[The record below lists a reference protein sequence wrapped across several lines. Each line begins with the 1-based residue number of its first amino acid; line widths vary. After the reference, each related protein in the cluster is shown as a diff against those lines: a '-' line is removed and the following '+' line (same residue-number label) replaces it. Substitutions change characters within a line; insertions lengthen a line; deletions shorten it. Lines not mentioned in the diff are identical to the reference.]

1 MSDYLSTTERETE
14 EMLQKI
20 GVKTIDELFEDIPD
34 DLKLKKLN
42 LPEGKSQ
49 QETMEIMTALS
60 KKNKVYDVILRGA
73 GSYDHYIPSMVKNL
87 SSRSEFITAY
97 TPYQA
102 EMSQGIL
109 QAIFEY
115 QSMICNLTGLE
126 ISNASVYN
134 GANAAAEAMLMCAE
148 RNRKTLITFD
158 NIRPDTLK
166 VLNTYA
172 KRRGITVQVLHAKDG
187 VCDMSALKAE
197 LNDTTAAVYIEQPN
211 YFGLIE
217 DATEIGVLAHEA
229 KAKFIM
235 GCNPTALAVLKSPAE
250 CGADI
255 AVGDAQPLGLPM
267 AFGGPYVGFMACTS
281 KEMRKMPGRI
291 VGETTDHDGNRAYV
305 LTLQA
310 REQHIRR
317 EKAYSNICSN
327 QAYCA
332 LIVSMYMS
340 AMGANGMAEV
350 AEACVSY
357 AHYLADAL
365 KSVGFEIKYKG
376 EFFHEFVTVSE
387 IPADKILKALDKAGI
402 LGGLKLSKNEILWC
416 ATEKLSK
423 ADIDKAVEVIR
434 RVK

>member
-1 MSDYLSTTERETE
+1 
-14 EMLQKI
+14 MLESI
-20 GVKTIDELFEDIPD
+20 GVKSLDELFDDIPK
-34 DLKLKKLN
+34 DLRLKKLD

-49 QETMEIMTALS
+49 QETMEYMRALS

-87 SSRSEFITAY
+87 ASRSEFITAY

-115 QSMICNLTGLE
+115 QSMVCSLTGMDV
-126 ISNASVYN
+126 SNASVYN
-134 GANAAAEAMLMCAE
+134 GANAAAEAMLMCTE
-148 RNRKTLITFD
+148 KTRKTFVTFD

-166 VLNTYA
+166 VIKTYA
-172 KRRGITVQVLHAKDG
+172 KRRGIEVKVLSPKDG
-187 VCDMSALKAE
+187 AADLKALKAAVGE
-197 LNDTTAAVYIEQPN
+197 DTSCVYLEQPN

-217 DATEIGVLAHEA
+217 DAEEVGKIAHDA
-229 KAKFIM
+229 GAKFVM
-235 GCNPTALAVLKSPAE
+235 GCNPISLALLKSPAE

-255 AVGDAQPLGLPM
+255 AVGDGQPLGLPM

-291 VGETTDHDGNRAYV
+291 VGETVDHDGNRAYV

-317 EKAYSNICSN
+317 EKAFSNICSN

-332 LIVSMYMS
+332 LVASMYLS
-340 AMGANGMAEV
+340 AMGPQGLKEV
-350 AEACVSY
+350 AESCTDY
-357 AHYLADAL
+357 AHYLAAAL
-365 KSVGFEIKYKG
+365 EKVGLKRRDKG

-387 IPADKILKALDKAGI
+387 TGADKILKALDRAGI
-402 LGGLKLSKNEILWC
+402 LGGLKLSEHEILWC
-416 ATEKLSK
+416 ATETLTK
-423 ADIDKAVEVIR
+423 ADLDKAVEIIG

>member
-1 MSDYLSTTERETE
+1 MANYLSSTERETK
-14 EMLQKI
+14 EMLEAI
-20 GVKTIDELFEDIPD
+20 GVKSIDELFDDIPR

-42 LPEGKSQ
+42 LPAGKSQ
-49 QETMEIMTALS
+49 QETMEIMNALS

-87 SSRSEFITAY
+87 SSRSEFLTAY
-97 TPYQA
+97 TPYQP
-102 EMSQGIL
+102 ELSQGVL

-148 RNRKTLITFD
+148 KTRKTLITFD

-166 VLNTYA
+166 VLKTYA
-172 KRRGITVQVLHAKDG
+172 SRRGITIDVLPAKDG
-187 VCDMSALKAE
+187 RCDLKSLKAE
-197 LNDTTAAVYIEQPN
+197 LNDATACVYIEQPN

-217 DATEIGVLAHEA
+217 DAEEIGALAHEA
-229 KAKFIM
+229 KAKFVM
-235 GCNPTALAVLKSPAE
+235 GCNPTALSVLKSPAE

-267 AFGGPYVGFMACTS
+267 AFGGPYVGFMACTA

-332 LIVSMYMS
+332 LIASMYVS
-340 AMGANGMAEV
+340 SMGPDGMAEV
-350 AEACVSY
+350 ANACVSY
-357 AHYLADAL
+357 SHYLADRL
-365 KSVGFEIKYKG
+365 QEVGLVRKHKG
-376 EFFHEFVTVSE
+376 EFFHEFVTQGE
-387 IPADKILKALDKAGI
+387 IPADKILKALDKASI
-402 LGGLKLSKNEILWC
+402 LGGLKLSQSEILWC
-416 ATEKLSK
+416 ATETLSK
-423 ADIDKAVEVIR
+423 ADIDRAVEVIR

>member
-1 MSDYLSTTERETE
+1 MSDYLSTTERETA
-14 EMLQKI
+14 EMLEKI
-20 GVKTIDELFEDIPD
+20 GVKQLDELFEDIPA
-34 DLKLKKLN
+34 DLKVKKLN
-42 LPEGKSQ
+42 LPKGKSQ

-115 QSMICNLTGLE
+115 QSMICNLTGLDV
-126 ISNASVYN
+126 SNASVYN

-148 RNRKTLITFD
+148 KNRKTLITFD

-166 VLNTYA
+166 VLKTYA
-172 KRRGITVQVLHAKDG
+172 APRGICVQVLSAKDG
-187 VCDMSALKAE
+187 VCNLSALKAE
-197 LNDTTAAVYIEQPN
+197 LNDNTACVYIEQPN

-217 DATEIGVLAHEA
+217 DAVAIGEAAHEA

-235 GCNPTALAVLKSPAE
+235 GCNPIALAILKSPAE

-267 AFGGPYVGFMACTS
+267 SFGGPYVGFMACTA

-291 VGETTDHDGNRAYV
+291 VGETCDHDGNRAYV

-332 LIVSMYMS
+332 LIASMYMS
-340 AMGANGMAEV
+340 AMGSDGMTEV
-350 AEACVSY
+350 ADACLSY
-357 AHYLADAL
+357 AHYLAESLESAGL
-365 KSVGFEIKYKG
+365 QIKYKG
-376 EFFHEFVTVSE
+376 EFFHEFVTVSDV
-387 IPADKILKALDKAGI
+387 PADKILKALDKAGI

-416 ATEKLSK
+416 ATETLSK
-423 ADIDKAVEVIR
+423 CKIDKAVEVIR

>member
-1 MSDYLSTTERETE
+1 MSDYLSTTERETK
-14 EMLQKI
+14 EMLERI
-20 GVKTIDELFEDIPD
+20 GVKTLDELFEDIPD

-49 QETMEIMTALS
+49 QETMEIMTAMS

-148 RNRKTLITFD
+148 RNRKTLLTFD

-172 KRRGITVQVLHAKDG
+172 KRRGITVQVIPAKDG
-187 VCDMSALKAE
+187 VCDISALKSALGE
-197 LNDTTAAVYIEQPN
+197 HTAAVYIEQPN

-217 DATEIGVLAHEA
+217 DAEEIGVLAHEA

-235 GCNPTALAVLKSPAE
+235 GCNPTALALLKSPAE

-267 AFGGPYVGFMACTS
+267 AFGGPYVGFMACTA

-291 VGETTDHDGNRAYV
+291 VGETTDHEGNRAYV

-340 AMGANGMAEV
+340 AMGANGMTEV

-357 AHYLADAL
+357 AHYFAESL
-365 KSVGFEIKYKG
+365 KSVGFEIKYSG

-387 IPADKILKALDKAGI
+387 ISADKILKALDKAGI

>member
-1 MSDYLSTTERETE
+1 MANYLSITQREE
-14 EMLQKI
+14 QEMLASI
-20 GVKTIDELFEDIPD
+20 GVKSLGELFEDIPS

-49 QETMEIMTALS
+49 QETMEILTALS

-87 SSRSEFITAY
+87 SSRSEFVTAY

-126 ISNASVYN
+126 VSNASVYN
-134 GANAAAEAMLMCAE
+134 GANAAAEAMLMCTE
-148 RNRKTLITFD
+148 KTRRTFITFD
-158 NIRPDTLK
+158 NVRPDTLK
-166 VLNTYA
+166 VLKTYA
-172 KRRGITVQVLHAKDG
+172 ARRGIAVQVLPAKDG
-187 VCDMSALKAE
+187 VCDKKALKEALGE
-197 LNDTTAAVYIEQPN
+197 TTACVYIEQPN

-217 DATEIGVLAHEA
+217 DAEEIGILAHEA
-229 KAKFIM
+229 KAKFVM
-235 GCNPTALAVLKSPAE
+235 GCNPISLAVLKTPAE

-267 AFGGPYVGFMACTS
+267 SFGGPYVGYMACTG
-281 KEMRKMPGRI
+281 KEMRKLPGRI

-317 EKAYSNICSN
+317 EKAFSNICSN

-332 LIVSMYMS
+332 LIASMYVS
-340 AMGANGMAEV
+340 AMGPEGLKEV
-350 AEACVSY
+350 AEACTSY
-357 AHYLADAL
+357 AHYLASSL
-365 KSVGFEIKYKG
+365 EKEGFKLKYKG
-376 EFFHEFVTVSE
+376 EFFHEFVTTGEV
-387 IPADKILKALDKAGI
+387 PADKVLKALDKAGI
-402 LGGLKLSKNEILWC
+402 LGGLKLSENEILWC
-416 ATEKLSK
+416 ATETLSK
-423 ADIDKAVEVIR
+423 ADIDRAVEVIR

>member
-1 MSDYLSTTERETE
+1 MSDYLSTTGRETD
-14 EMLQKI
+14 EMLERI
-20 GVKTIDELFEDIPD
+20 GVKQLSELFEDIPD
-34 DLKLKKLN
+34 DLKVKKLH
-42 LPEGKSQ
+42 LPNGKSQ

-73 GSYDHYIPSMVKNL
+73 GSYNHYIPSMVKNL

-115 QSMICNLTGLE
+115 QSMICNLTGMDV
-126 ISNASVYN
+126 SNASVYN

-148 RNRKTLITFD
+148 KNRKTLVTFD

-166 VLNTYA
+166 VLKTYA
-172 KRRGITVQVLHAKDG
+172 SPRGITVLVLPAKDG
-187 VCDMSALKAE
+187 ACDLSALKAE
-197 LNDTTAAVYIEQPN
+197 LDDNTACVYIEQPN

-217 DATEIGVLAHEA
+217 DAQAISEVAHEA
-229 KAKFIM
+229 KAKFVM
-235 GCNPTALAVLKSPAE
+235 GCNPIALAVLKSPAE

-255 AVGDAQPLGLPM
+255 AVGDGQPLGLPM
-267 AFGGPYVGFMACTS
+267 SFGGPYVGFMACTS

-291 VGETTDHDGNRAYV
+291 VGETCDHDGNRAYV

-332 LIVSMYMS
+332 LIASMYMS
-340 AMGANGMAEV
+340 AMGADGMTEV

-357 AHYLADAL
+357 AHYLAESLEGVGL
-365 KSVGFEIKYKG
+365 KLKHNG
-376 EFFHEFVTVSE
+376 EFFHEFVTVSD

-416 ATEKLSK
+416 ATETLSK
-423 ADIDKAVEVIR
+423 ESIDRAVEVIR

>member
-1 MSDYLSTTERETE
+1 MSDYLSTTERETK

-20 GVKTIDELFEDIPD
+20 GVNTIEELFEDIPD

-60 KKNKVYDVILRGA
+60 KKNKVYDIILRGA

-172 KRRGITVQVLHAKDG
+172 KRRGITVQVLSSKEG

-197 LNDTTAAVYIEQPN
+197 LNDATACVYIEQPN

-217 DATEIGVLAHEA
+217 DAEAIGVLAHEA
-229 KAKFIM
+229 KAKFVM
-235 GCNPTALAVLKSPAE
+235 GCNPIALAVLKSPAE

-267 AFGGPYVGFMACTS
+267 SFGGPYVGYMSCTS

-332 LIVSMYMS
+332 LIASMYMS
-340 AMGANGMAEV
+340 SMGTNGMTEV
-350 AEACVSY
+350 AEACVAYS
-357 AHYLADAL
+357 HYLADCL
-365 KSVGFEIKYKG
+365 KEIGFKIKYGG
-376 EFFHEFVTVSE
+376 EFFHEFVTVSD
-387 IPADKILKALDKAGI
+387 IPADKILKALDKTGI
-402 LGGLKLSKNEILWC
+402 LGGLKLSQNEILWC
-416 ATEKLSK
+416 ATENLSK
-423 ADIDKAVEVIR
+423 AAIDKAVEVIR

>member
-1 MSDYLSTTERETE
+1 MSDYLSTNERESK
-14 EMLQKI
+14 EMLEKI
-20 GVKTIDELFEDIPD
+20 GVKTIDELFEDIPV
-34 DLKLKKLN
+34 DLKVKKLN

-49 QETMEIMTALS
+49 QETMEIMTALA

-115 QSMICNLTGLE
+115 QTMICSLTGLE
-126 ISNASVYN
+126 VANASVYN

-148 RNRKTLITFD
+148 KNRKTLITFD

-166 VLNTYA
+166 VLQTYA
-172 KRRGITVQVLHAKDG
+172 SNRGITVSVLPAKNG
-187 VCDMSALKAE
+187 ACDLSALKAA
-197 LNDTTAAVYIEQPN
+197 LSDTTACVYIEQPN

-217 DATEIGVLAHEA
+217 DAEAIGAAAHEM
-229 KAKFIM
+229 KAKFVM
-235 GCNPTALAVLKSPAE
+235 GCNPIALALLKSPAE

-255 AVGDAQPLGLPM
+255 AVGDGQPLGLPM
-267 AFGGPYVGFMACTS
+267 SFGGPYVGFIACTA

-291 VGETTDHDGNRAYV
+291 VGETSDHDGNRAYV

-332 LIVSMYMS
+332 LIASMYMS
-340 AMGANGMAEV
+340 AMGTNGMAEV
-350 AEACVSY
+350 AEACLSY
-357 AHYLADAL
+357 AHYLAEGLEGAGL
-365 KSVGFEIKYKG
+365 KIKYGG

-387 IPADKILKALDKAGI
+387 IAADKILKALEKAGI

-423 ADIDKAVEVIR
+423 ADIDRAVEVVR

>member
-1 MSDYLSTTERETE
+1 MSNYLSTTERELK
-14 EMLQKI
+14 EMLEKI
-20 GVKTIDELFEDIPD
+20 GVQSVEELFDDIPE
-34 DLKLKKLN
+34 DLKVKKLK
-42 LPEGKSQ
+42 LPKGKSQ

-60 KKNKVYDVILRGA
+60 KKNRVYDVILRGA

-126 ISNASVYN
+126 VSNASVYN
-134 GANAAAEAMLMCAE
+134 GANAAAEAMLMCVE
-148 RNRKTLITFD
+148 KNRKTLITFD

-166 VLNTYA
+166 VLKTYA
-172 KRRGITVQVLHAKDG
+172 LRRNIEVRVLPAKDG
-187 VCDMSALKAE
+187 ACDLPALKAGLGE
-197 LNDTTAAVYIEQPN
+197 NTACVYIEQPN
-211 YFGLIE
+211 YFGLLE
-217 DATEIGVLAHEA
+217 DAKAIGEAVHEA

-235 GCNPTALAVLKSPAE
+235 GCNPIALALVKSPAE

-267 AFGGPYVGFMACTS
+267 AFGGPYVGYMACTA

-291 VGETTDHDGNRAYV
+291 VGETSDHDGNRAYV

-332 LIVSMYMS
+332 LIASMYMS
-340 AMGANGMAEV
+340 AMGANGLSEV
-350 AEACVSY
+350 AQACVSY
-357 AHYLADAL
+357 AHYLAECLAKAGFKL
-365 KSVGFEIKYKG
+365 KYGG
-376 EFFHEFVTVSE
+376 EFFHEFVTVSDV
-387 IPADKILKALDKAGI
+387 PADKILKALDKAGI

-423 ADIDKAVEVIR
+423 SEIDRAVEVIR

>member
-1 MSDYLSTTERETE
+1 MADYLSTTERETK
-14 EMLQKI
+14 EMLEKI
-20 GVKTIDELFEDIPD
+20 GVKAIDELFEDIPA
-34 DLKLKKLN
+34 DLKVKKLN

-73 GSYDHYIPSMVKNL
+73 GSYNHYVPSMVKNL

-115 QSMICNLTGLE
+115 QTMICNLTGLE
-126 ISNASVYN
+126 VSNASVYN

-148 RNRKTLITFD
+148 KNRKTLITLD

-166 VLNTYA
+166 VLKTYA
-172 KRRGITVQVLHAKDG
+172 ARRGITVKVLPVKDG
-187 VCDMSALKAE
+187 VCDLSALKGALGE
-197 LNDTTAAVYIEQPN
+197 DTACVYIEQPN

-217 DATEIGVLAHEA
+217 DATAIGEAAHEA
-229 KAKFIM
+229 KAKFVM
-235 GCNPTALAVLKSPAE
+235 GCNPIALAVLKSPAE

-267 AFGGPYVGFMACTS
+267 AFGGPYVGFMACTA

-291 VGETTDHDGNRAYV
+291 VGETCDHDGNRAYV

-332 LIVSMYMS
+332 LIASMYMS

-357 AHYLADAL
+357 AHYLAEAL
-365 KSVGFEIKYKG
+365 QEAGLKIKYAG
-376 EFFHEFVTVSE
+376 EYFHEFVTVSE
-387 IPADKILKALDKAGI
+387 VPADKILKALDKAGI

-416 ATEKLSK
+416 ATETLSK
-423 ADIDKAVEVIR
+423 ADIDKAAEVVR

>member
-1 MSDYLSTTERETE
+1 
-14 EMLQKI
+14 MLKKI
-20 GVKTIDELFEDIPD
+20 GVKSIDELFEDIPD
-34 DLKLKKLN
+34 DLKVKKLN
-42 LPEGKSQ
+42 LPKGKSQ

-126 ISNASVYN
+126 VSNASVYN

-148 RNRKTLITFD
+148 RNRKTLVTFD

-166 VLNTYA
+166 VLKTYA
-172 KRRGITVQVLHAKDG
+172 KRRGVTVQVLPAKDG
-187 VCDMSALKAE
+187 VCDLSALKAKM
-197 LNDTTAAVYIEQPN
+197 NDTTACVYIEQPN

-217 DATEIGVLAHEA
+217 DAEEIGAVAHENN
-229 KAKFIM
+229 AKFIM
-235 GCNPTALAVLKSPAE
+235 GCNPIALAVLKSPAE

-267 AFGGPYVGFMACTS
+267 SFGGPYVGYMACTT
-281 KEMRKMPGRI
+281 KEMRKLPGRI
-291 VGETTDHDGNRAYV
+291 VGETCDHDGNRAYV

-332 LIVSMYMS
+332 LIASMYMS
-340 AMGANGMAEV
+340 SMGADGMAEV

-357 AHYLADAL
+357 AHYLADCL
-365 KSVGFEIKYKG
+365 KGIGFEIKHKG

-416 ATEKLSK
+416 ATETLSK

>member
-1 MSDYLSTTERETE
+1 MSDYLSTTERETK
-14 EMLQKI
+14 EMLEKI
-20 GVKTIDELFEDIPD
+20 GVKTLDELFEDIPD

-49 QETMEIMTALS
+49 QETMEIMTAMS

-148 RNRKTLITFD
+148 RNRKTLLTFD

-172 KRRGITVQVLHAKDG
+172 KRRGITVQVIPAMDG
-187 VCDMSALKAE
+187 VCDISALKSALGE
-197 LNDTTAAVYIEQPN
+197 STAAVYIEQPN

-217 DATEIGVLAHEA
+217 DAEEIGVLAHEA

-235 GCNPTALAVLKSPAE
+235 GCNPTALALLKSPAE

-267 AFGGPYVGFMACTS
+267 AFGGPYVGFMACTA

-340 AMGANGMAEV
+340 AMGANGMTEV

-357 AHYLADAL
+357 AHYFAESL

-387 IPADKILKALDKAGI
+387 IPADKIIKALDKAGI

>member
-1 MSDYLSTTERETE
+1 MSDYLSTTELETK
-14 EMLQKI
+14 EMLEKI
-20 GVKTIDELFEDIPD
+20 GVSTIDELFEDIPA
-34 DLKLKKLN
+34 DLKVKKLK
-42 LPEGKSQ
+42 LPNGKSQ
-49 QETMEIMTALS
+49 QETMEIMSALS

-87 SSRSEFITAY
+87 ASRSEFITAY

-115 QSMICNLTGLE
+115 QSMICNLTGME
-126 ISNASVYN
+126 VSNASVYN

-148 RNRKTLITFD
+148 KNRKTLITFD
-158 NIRPDTLK
+158 NIRPDTLN
-166 VLNTYA
+166 VLKTYA
-172 KRRGITVQVLHAKDG
+172 SPRGITVQVLPAKEG
-187 VCDMSALKAE
+187 VCDLSALKAG
-197 LNDTTAAVYIEQPN
+197 LNDNTACVYIEQPN

-217 DATEIGVLAHEA
+217 DAQKIGELAHES

-235 GCNPTALAVLKSPAE
+235 GCNPISLAVLKSPAE

-267 AFGGPYVGFMACTS
+267 SFGGPYVGFMACTS
-281 KEMRKMPGRI
+281 KEMRKIPGRI
-291 VGETTDHDGNRAYV
+291 VGETSDHDGNRAYV

-332 LIVSMYMS
+332 LIASMYMS
-340 AMGANGMAEV
+340 AMGADGMAEV

-357 AHYLADAL
+357 AHYLAESL
-365 KSVGFEIKYKG
+365 ESVGLKIKYSG

-423 ADIDKAVEVIR
+423 AKIDEAVEAIR

>member
-1 MSDYLSTTERETE
+1 MADYLSCTERETK
-14 EMLQKI
+14 EMLERI
-20 GVKTIDELFEDIPD
+20 GVKSLDDLFEDIPA

-42 LPEGKSQ
+42 LPAGKSQ
-49 QETMEIMTALS
+49 QETMEYMTELS
-60 KKNKVYDVILRGA
+60 KKNKVFDIILRGA

-115 QSMICNLTGLE
+115 QSMICDLTGLDV
-126 ISNASVYN
+126 SNASVYN
-134 GANAAAEAMLMCAE
+134 GANAAAEAMLMCLE
-148 RNRKTLITFD
+148 RNRKTLVTFD

-166 VLNTYA
+166 VLKTYA
-172 KRRGITVQVLHAKDG
+172 SRRGITVKVLSCKDG
-187 VCDMSALKAE
+187 VADLALLKKE
-197 LNDTTAAVYIEQPN
+197 LCETTAGVYIEQPN

-217 DATEIGVLAHEA
+217 DAEEIGKLAHEA
-229 KAKFIM
+229 QAKFVM
-235 GCNPTALAVLKSPAE
+235 GCNPIALGLLKSPAE

-281 KEMRKMPGRI
+281 KEMRKLPGRI

-317 EKAYSNICSN
+317 EKAFSNICSN

-332 LIVSMYMS
+332 LVASMYLS
-340 AMGANGMAEV
+340 AMGPVGLKEV
-350 AEACVSY
+350 AEACTDY
-357 AHYLADAL
+357 AHYFAGLL
-365 KSVGFEIKYKG
+365 EKEGLGRKHKG
-376 EFFHEFVTVSE
+376 EFFHEFVTESE
-387 IPADKILKALDKAGI
+387 IPADKILRALEREGI
-402 LGGLKLSKNEILWC
+402 LGGLKLNAHEILWC
-416 ATEKLSK
+416 TTETLKKEDLDR
-423 ADIDKAVEVIR
+423 AAEIIR

>member
-1 MSDYLSTTERETE
+1 MSDYLSTTERETK
-14 EMLQKI
+14 EMLDSI
-20 GVKTIDELFEDIPD
+20 GVKSIDELFCDIPN
-34 DLKLKKLN
+34 DLKVKKLN
-42 LPEGKSQ
+42 LPSGVSQ

-60 KKNKVYDVILRGA
+60 RKNKIYDLILRGA

-87 SSRSEFITAY
+87 SSRSEFLTAY

-115 QSMICNLTGLE
+115 QSMICNLTGLDV
-126 ISNASVYN
+126 SNASVYN
-134 GANAAAEAMLMCAE
+134 GANAAAEAMLMCTE
-148 RNRKTLITFD
+148 KNRRTLVTFD

-166 VLNTYA
+166 VLKTYA
-172 KRRGITVQVLHAKDG
+172 ARRNITVKVLKTETGNSDLKT
-187 VCDMSALKAE
+187 LKAQ
-197 LNDTTAAVYIEQPN
+197 LDDTVSCVYIEQPN
-211 YFGLIE
+211 YFGIIE
-217 DATEIGVLAHEA
+217 DAEKIGEAAHA
-229 KAKFIM
+229 VNAKFVM
-235 GCNPTALAVLKSPAE
+235 GCNPIALALLKTPAE

-267 AFGGPYVGFMACTS
+267 AYGGPYVGFMACTS

-317 EKAYSNICSN
+317 EKAFSNICSN

-332 LIVSMYMS
+332 LIASMYMS
-340 AMGANGMAEV
+340 AMGAEGMAEV
-350 AEACVSY
+350 AHACVSY
-357 AHYLADAL
+357 AHYFANSLTEIGFKL
-365 KSVGFEIKYKG
+365 KYNG
-376 EFFHEFVTVSE
+376 EFFHEFVTTSE
-387 IPADKILKALDKAGI
+387 IASDKILKALDKENI
-402 LGGLKLSKNEILWC
+402 LGGLKLGNNEILWC
-416 ATEKLSK
+416 TTETLSK
-423 ADIDKAVEVIR
+423 ADIDRVVEVIR

>member
-1 MSDYLSTTERETE
+1 MSDYLSTTERETR
-14 EMLQKI
+14 EMLDKI
-20 GVKTIDELFEDIPD
+20 GVKSIEELFEDIPAD
-34 DLKLKKLN
+34 MKLKKLN

-115 QSMICNLTGLE
+115 QSMICNLTGMDV
-126 ISNASVYN
+126 SNASVYN
-134 GANAAAEAMLMCAE
+134 GANAAAEAMLMCCE
-148 RNRKTLITFD
+148 KNRKTFLTFN

-172 KRRGITVQVLHAKDG
+172 HRRGITVKVIDAVKG
-187 VCDMSALKAE
+187 VSDIASLKKE
-197 LNDTTAAVYIEQPN
+197 LNDTSACVYIEQPN

-217 DATEIGVLAHEA
+217 DAEEIGKAAHVA
-229 KAKFIM
+229 GAKFVM
-235 GCNPTALAVLKSPAE
+235 GCNPIALALLKSPAE

-267 AFGGPYVGFMACTS
+267 SFGGPYVGFMACTT

-317 EKAYSNICSN
+317 EKAFSNICSN

-332 LIVSMYMS
+332 LVASMYMS
-340 AMGANGMAEV
+340 AMGPEGIAEV
-350 AEACVSY
+350 ANACVSY
-357 AHYLADAL
+357 AHYLAEGLESAGL
-365 KSVGFEIKYKG
+365 KLKYRG
-376 EFFHEFVTVSE
+376 DFFHEFVTE
-387 IPADKILKALDKAGI
+387 CDKPADKIIKALDKAGI
-402 LGGLKLSKNEILWC
+402 LGGLKLSGNEILWC
-416 ATEKLSK
+416 ATETLSK
-423 ADIDKAVEVIR
+423 ADIDRAVEVVR

>member
-1 MSDYLSTTERETE
+1 MADYLSTTERETE
-14 EMLQKI
+14 EMLASV
-20 GVKTIDELFEDIPD
+20 GVKSLDELFDDIPR
-34 DLKLKKLN
+34 DLKLKKLD
-42 LPEGKSQ
+42 LPAGKSQ
-49 QETMEIMTALS
+49 QETMEFMTALS
-60 KKNKVYDVILRGA
+60 KKNKVYDLILRGA

-87 SSRSEFITAY
+87 ASRSEFITAY

-126 ISNASVYN
+126 VSNASVYN

-148 RNRKTLITFD
+148 KNRKTLLTFE

-166 VLNTYA
+166 VLKTYA
-172 KRRGITVQVLHAKDG
+172 SRRGITVKALPCKDG
-187 VCDMSALKAE
+187 VTDMKALKEALGE
-197 LNDTTAAVYIEQPN
+197 DTACVYIEQPN

-217 DATEIGVLAHEA
+217 DAEEIGAAAHEA
-229 KAKFIM
+229 KAKFVM
-235 GCNPTALAVLKSPAE
+235 GCNPIALATLKSPAE

-281 KEMRKMPGRI
+281 KEMRKLPGRI

-332 LIVSMYMS
+332 LIASMYMS
-340 AMGANGMAEV
+340 SMGAEGMSEV
-350 AEACVSY
+350 AESCVSY
-357 AHYLADAL
+357 AHYLAEELDKAGL
-365 KSVGFEIKYKG
+365 KLKYKG
-376 EFFHEFVTVSE
+376 EFFHEFVTESD

-402 LGGLKLSKNEILWC
+402 LGGLKLNNREILWC
-416 ATEKLSK
+416 ATETVHK
-423 ADIDKAVEVIR
+423 ADLDRAVEIVR

>member
-1 MSDYLSTTERETE
+1 MSDYLSTNGRDTE
-14 EMLQKI
+14 EMLEKI
-20 GVKTIDELFEDIPD
+20 GVKGISELFDDIPA
-34 DLKLKKLN
+34 DLKVKKLN
-42 LPEGKSQ
+42 LPNGKSQ
-49 QETMEIMTALS
+49 QETMEYMTALS

-73 GSYDHYIPSMVKNL
+73 GSYNHYIPSMVKNL

-126 ISNASVYN
+126 VSNASVYN
-134 GANAAAEAMLMCAE
+134 GANAAAEAMLMCSE
-148 RNRKTLITFD
+148 KNRKTLVTFD

-166 VLNTYA
+166 VLKTYA
-172 KRRGITVQVLHAKDG
+172 HTRGITVQVLHAKDG
-187 VCDMSALKAE
+187 VCDLSALKAE
-197 LNDTTAAVYIEQPN
+197 LGENTACVYIEQPN

-217 DATEIGVLAHEA
+217 DAQAIGEVTHEA
-229 KAKFIM
+229 KAKFVM
-235 GCNPTALAVLKSPAE
+235 GCNPVALAVLKSPAE

-255 AVGDAQPLGLPM
+255 AVGDGQPLGLPM
-267 AFGGPYVGFMACTS
+267 SFGGPYMGFMACTS

-291 VGETTDHDGNRAYV
+291 VGETCDHDGNRAYV

-317 EKAYSNICSN
+317 EKAYSNVCSN

-332 LIVSMYMS
+332 LIASMYMS
-340 AMGANGMAEV
+340 AMGANGMEEV
-350 AEACVSY
+350 ADACVSY
-357 AHYLADAL
+357 AHYLAESL
-365 KSVGFEIKYKG
+365 ESVGLKLKYSG
-376 EFFHEFVTVSE
+376 EFSHEFVTVSDV
-387 IPADKILKALDKAGI
+387 PADKIIKALDKAGI

-416 ATEKLSK
+416 ATETLSK
-423 ADIDKAVEVIR
+423 DKIDRAVEVIR

>member
-1 MSDYLSTTERETE
+1 MSDYLSTTARETN
-14 EMLQKI
+14 EMLEKI
-20 GVKTIDELFEDIPD
+20 GVKQIDELFEDIPA
-34 DLKLKKLN
+34 DLKVKKLH
-42 LPEGKSQ
+42 LPKGKSQ

-60 KKNKVYDVILRGA
+60 KKNKVYEIILRGA
-73 GSYDHYIPSMVKNL
+73 GSYNHYIPSMVKNL

-126 ISNASVYN
+126 VSNASVYN
-134 GANAAAEAMLMCAE
+134 GANAAAEAMLMCIE
-148 RNRKTLITFD
+148 KNRKTLITFD
-158 NIRPDTLK
+158 NIRPDTLT
-166 VLNTYA
+166 VLKTYA
-172 KRRGITVQVLHAKDG
+172 APRGIAVRVLPARDG
-187 VCDMSALKAE
+187 ACDLSALKE
-197 LNDTTAAVYIEQPN
+197 NLGDDTACVYIEQPN

-217 DATEIGVLAHEA
+217 DAQKIGEAVHEN

-235 GCNPTALAVLKSPAE
+235 GCNPIALALLKSPAE

-267 AFGGPYVGFMACTS
+267 SFGGPYVGYMACTS

-291 VGETTDHDGNRAYV
+291 VGETSDHNGNRAYV

-332 LIVSMYMS
+332 LIASMYMS
-340 AMGANGMAEV
+340 AMGADGMVEV

-357 AHYLADAL
+357 AHYLAESLENAGL
-365 KSVGFEIKYKG
+365 KLKYGG
-376 EFFHEFVTVSE
+376 EFFHEFVTVSDV
-387 IPADKILKALDKAGI
+387 PADKILKALDKAGI

-416 ATEKLSK
+416 ATETLSK
-423 ADIDKAVEVIR
+423 DAIDRAVEVIR
-434 RVK
+434 GVK

>member
-14 EMLQKI
+14 EMLKKI
-20 GVKTIDELFEDIPD
+20 GVKSIDELFEDIPD

-42 LPEGKSQ
+42 LPKGKSQ

-60 KKNKVYDVILRGA
+60 KKNKVYDIILRGA

-115 QSMICNLTGLE
+115 QSMICNLTGMDV
-126 ISNASVYN
+126 SNASVYN

-148 RNRKTLITFD
+148 RNRKTLVTFD

-166 VLNTYA
+166 VLKTYA
-172 KRRGITVQVLHAKDG
+172 KRRGISVQVLHAKDG
-187 VCDMSALKAE
+187 VCDLGALKAQM
-197 LNDTTAAVYIEQPN
+197 NDTTSCVYIEQPN

-217 DATEIGVLAHEA
+217 DAEAIGAAAHEA
-229 KAKFIM
+229 NAKFVM
-235 GCNPTALAVLKSPAE
+235 GCNPIALAVLKSPAE

-267 AFGGPYVGFMACTS
+267 SFGGPYVGFMACTS
-281 KEMRKMPGRI
+281 KEMRKLPGRI
-291 VGETTDHDGNRAYV
+291 VGETSDHDGNRAYV

-332 LIVSMYMS
+332 LIASMYMS
-340 AMGANGMAEV
+340 SMGANGMAEV
-350 AEACVSY
+350 ADACVSY
-357 AHYLADAL
+357 AHYLAECL
-365 KSVGFEIKYKG
+365 KGVGFEIKYKG
-376 EFFHEFVTVSE
+376 EFFHEFVTSSDV
-387 IPADKILKALDKAGI
+387 PADKILKALDKAGI

-416 ATEKLSK
+416 ATETLSK
-423 ADIDKAVEVIR
+423 ADIDKAVEAIR

>member
-1 MSDYLSTTERETE
+1 MSNYLSVTERETK
-14 EMLQKI
+14 EMLESI
-20 GVKTIDELFEDIPD
+20 GVKSLDDLFDDIPK
-34 DLKLKKLN
+34 DLKLKKLG

-49 QETMEIMTALS
+49 QETMEFMRALS

-115 QSMICNLTGLE
+115 QSMICNLTGMDV
-126 ISNASVYN
+126 SNASVYN
-134 GANAAAEAMLMCAE
+134 GANAAAEAMLMCTE
-148 RNRKTLITFD
+148 RNRRTLITFD

-166 VLNTYA
+166 VLKTYA
-172 KRRGITVQVLHAKDG
+172 ARREIKVEVLSAKDG
-187 VCDMSALKAE
+187 AADLKALKAAVGE
-197 LNDTTAAVYIEQPN
+197 DTSCVYIEQPN
-211 YFGLIE
+211 YFGLLE
-217 DATEIGVLAHEA
+217 DAEEIGKIAHEA
-229 KAKFIM
+229 KAKFVM
-235 GCNPTALAVLKSPAE
+235 GCNPISLAILRSPAE
-250 CGADI
+250 CGADV
-255 AVGDAQPLGLPM
+255 AVGDGQPLGLPM
-267 AFGGPYVGFMACTS
+267 AFGGPYVGFMACTN

-317 EKAYSNICSN
+317 EKAFSNICSN

-332 LIVSMYMS
+332 LVVSMYLS
-340 AMGANGMAEV
+340 AMGPDGMKEV
-350 AEACVSY
+350 AESCVSY
-357 AHYLADAL
+357 AHYLAAELEKIGL
-365 KSVGFEIKYKG
+365 KRRDKG
-376 EFFHEFVTVSE
+376 EFFHEFVTVSD

-402 LGGLKLSKNEILWC
+402 LGGLKLSANEILWC
-416 ATEKLSK
+416 VTETANK
-423 ADIDKAVEVIR
+423 AQLDRAVDVIR

>member
-1 MSDYLSTTERETE
+1 MADYLSTTERETK
-14 EMLQKI
+14 EMLEKI
-20 GVKTIDELFEDIPD
+20 GVAAIDELFEDIPA
-34 DLKLKKLN
+34 DLKVKKLN

-126 ISNASVYN
+126 VSNASVYN

-148 RNRKTLITFD
+148 KNRKTLVTFD

-166 VLNTYA
+166 VLRTYA
-172 KRRGITVQVLHAKDG
+172 SRRGITVRVLPANGGKSDL
-187 VCDMSALKAE
+187 SALKAE
-197 LNDTTAAVYIEQPN
+197 LGEDTACVYIEQPN

-217 DATEIGVLAHEA
+217 DAEAIGEAAHGV

-235 GCNPTALAVLKSPAE
+235 GCNPIALAVLKTPSE

-267 AFGGPYVGFMACTS
+267 SFGGPYVGFMACTS

-291 VGETTDHDGNRAYV
+291 VGETCDHDGNRAYV

-332 LIVSMYMS
+332 LIASMYMS

-357 AHYLADAL
+357 AHYLAECLESAGL
-365 KSVGFEIKYKG
+365 KIKYKG
-376 EFFHEFVTVSE
+376 EFFHEFVTTSD

-416 ATEKLSK
+416 ATETLSK
-423 ADIDKAVEVIR
+423 SKIDKAVEVIR

>member
-1 MSDYLSTTERETE
+1 MSDYLSATERETK
-14 EMLQKI
+14 EMLDSI
-20 GVKTIDELFEDIPD
+20 GVKSLDELFEDVPA

-42 LPEGKSQ
+42 LPAGKSQ

-60 KKNKVYDVILRGA
+60 QKNKVYDIILRGA

-115 QSMICNLTGLE
+115 QSMICDLTGMDV
-126 ISNASVYN
+126 SNASVYN
-134 GANAAAEAMLMCAE
+134 GANAAAEAMLMCCE
-148 RNRKTLITFD
+148 KNRKTLVTFQ

-166 VLNTYA
+166 VLKTYA
-172 KRRGITVQVLHAKDG
+172 RRRGITVKVLPVPGGAVDLK
-187 VCDMSALKAE
+187 ALKCE
-197 LNDTTAAVYIEQPN
+197 LGEETASVYIEQPN

-217 DATEIGVLAHEA
+217 NAEEIGKAAHEA
-229 KAKFIM
+229 GAKFVM
-235 GCNPTALAVLKSPAE
+235 GCNPIALAILKSPAE

-267 AFGGPYVGFMACTS
+267 AFGGPYVGYMACTN
-281 KEMRKMPGRI
+281 KEMRKLPGRI
-291 VGETTDHDGNRAYV
+291 VGETCDHDGNRAYV

-317 EKAYSNICSN
+317 EKAFSNICSN

-332 LIVSMYMS
+332 LVASMYMS
-340 AMGANGMAEV
+340 AMGPDGMGEV

-357 AHYLADAL
+357 AHYLADGL
-365 KSVGFEIKYKG
+365 KGAGLKLKYHG
-376 EFFHEFVTVSE
+376 DFFHEFVTESD

-416 ATEKLSK
+416 ATETLSK
-423 ADIDKAVEVIR
+423 AAIDKAVDVVR

>member
-1 MSDYLSTTERETE
+1 MSDYLSTTERETK
-14 EMLQKI
+14 EMLDSI
-20 GVKTIDELFEDIPD
+20 GVKTIDELFNDIPN

-49 QETMEIMTALS
+49 QETMEIMTSLS
-60 KKNKVYDVILRGA
+60 KKNKVFDVILRGA

-87 SSRSEFITAY
+87 SSRSEFLTAY

-115 QSMICNLTGLE
+115 QSMICNLTGMDV
-126 ISNASVYN
+126 SNASVYN

-148 RNRKTLITFD
+148 KNRKTLITFD
-158 NIRPDTLK
+158 NIRPDTLSVMK
-166 VLNTYA
+166 TYA
-172 KRRGITVQVLHAKDG
+172 ARRGITIKVLPSQKG
-187 VCDMSALKAE
+187 LCNLKTLKAE
-197 LNDTTAAVYIEQPN
+197 LNENSACVYIEQPN

-217 DATEIGVLAHEA
+217 DAEKIGEAAHEA
-229 KAKFIM
+229 NAKFVM
-235 GCNPTALAVLKSPAE
+235 GCNPIALAVLKSPAE

-255 AVGDAQPLGLPM
+255 AVGDAQPLGMPM
-267 AFGGPYVGFMACTS
+267 SFGGPYVGFMACTS

-332 LIVSMYMS
+332 LISSMYMS
-340 AMGANGMAEV
+340 AMGPKGMEEV

-357 AHYLADAL
+357 AHYLADELTSLGLTL
-365 KSVGFEIKYKG
+365 KYDG
-376 EFFHEFVTVSE
+376 EFFHEFVTTGNIS
-387 IPADKILKALDKAGI
+387 ADKILKALEKEGI
-402 LGGLKLSKNEILWC
+402 LGGLKVGENEILWC

-423 ADIDKAVEVIR
+423 ADIDRAVDIIR